1 MTKEDLDL
9 AVSELNRTFSLSPY
23 EGFDVAWIAVVKM
36 ANFLPGRSE
45 HDRLVELLEILPA
58 ESIRKVLNDENVE
71 KILNLQPPL
80 ETVLRSNHE
89 RLNEDRTK
97 SELEDVRQYKDSDPK
112 RALRSL
118 VDVLK
123 RVRNRR
129 AHGFKT
135 AEGPRDNE
143 ILQPS
148 LQIVRLIGYV
158 AAEAMGAK

>member
-1 MTKEDLDL
+1 MTNENLDL
-9 AVSELNRTFSLSPY
+9 AVSELNRTFNLSAY
-23 EGFDVAWIAVVKM
+23 EGFDVAWIAVVKI
-36 ANFLPGRSE
+36 ANFLPSDSE
-45 HDRLVELLEILPA
+45 HKRLVELLKILPA
-58 ESIRKVLNDENVE
+58 ESIRKILDDENV
-71 KILNLQPPL
+71 KTILNLQPPL
-80 ETVLRSNHE
+80 ETVWNSNHE
-89 RLNEDRTK
+89 WLDKDRTK
-97 SELEDVRQYKDSDPK
+97 TELEDVRQFKDRDPK
-112 RALRSL
+112 KALRSL
-118 VDVLK
+118 VEVLK